1 MILSTVIVYAN
12 FIADLVSPISQILD
26 DMLRWFYFD
35 MGIPWGWAIILLT
48 VIVRL
53 LLLPLTYKQITSM
66 LHMQQYQPQIKALNE
81 KYKEDPQKKQQELMK
96 FFKDHGINPLA
107 SCMPLLF
114 QMPFFLAMFYALRDP
129 SLQEAITST
138 DPSWYFIPDLVAKPA
153 GVELVI
159 MLVLY
164 VGSQLGS
171 TIVSLSTA
179 TDQNQRRLML
189 ALPFIFVPFVIN
201 FPAGLILYWITTN
214 FWTLG
219 QSFAVKWL
227 RIRQGDPVL
236 VGTAAD
242 LVIDDEKP
250 SKKRGKQKELLEDST
265 VDESTN
271 GTDANSKSDAV
282 ATRGKSKDKASSEEP
297 VKKTPAKA
305 PPPPPRQ
312 RKKRSGRRR

>member
-1 MILSTVIVYAN
+1 MIATVIVYAN
-12 FIADLVSPISQILD
+12 FIANLVSPISNVLD
-26 DMLRWFYFD
+26 SILRWFYYD
-35 MGIPWGWAIILLT
+35 VGIAWGWAIILLT
-48 VIVRL
+48 FMVRL

-107 SCMPLLF
+107 SCLPLLF
-114 QMPFFLAMFYALRDP
+114 QLPFFMAMFYALRDP
-129 SLQEAITST
+129 SLQHAITTT
-138 DPSWYFIPDLVAKPA
+138 DPSWYFIPDLVSKPHGA
-153 GVELVI
+153 ELVI
-159 MLVLY
+159 LLILY

-171 TIVSLSTA
+171 TVVSLSTA
-179 TDQNQRRLML
+179 TDENQRRLMM

-236 VGTAAD
+236 IGTAAD
-242 LVIDDEKP
+242 LVIDEPKQA
-250 SKKRGKQKELLEDST
+250 KKKNKKKDSAEDST

-271 GTDANSKSDAV
+271 GADATSKPAK
-282 ATRGKSKDKASSEEP
+282 GKASSEEP
-297 VKKTPAKA
+297 TQKTPAKA

-312 RKKRSGRRR
+312 KKKRSGRRR